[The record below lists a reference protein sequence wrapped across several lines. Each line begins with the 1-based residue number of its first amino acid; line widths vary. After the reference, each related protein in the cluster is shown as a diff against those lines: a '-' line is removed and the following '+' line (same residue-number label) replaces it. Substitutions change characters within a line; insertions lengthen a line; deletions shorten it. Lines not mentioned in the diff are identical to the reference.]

1 MSRGGVTGQV
11 WGAAKFV
18 KLLPL
23 LIAVALLAGVPSAV
37 SGQTPGEPFTR
48 NTAEDFTE
56 LSINGR
62 PAGIW
67 SDETTMWVVDD
78 RDNKIYAYNMITKE
92 RDAAKDFNDLGINE
106 HGIPSGIWSDGM
118 TLWMADWWDEKI
130 FAYNLVT
137 KQRDADKDFNTLEG
151 AGHDWPEGI
160 CAYQTTMWVVETVE
174 EKLFAY
180 NLETKAR
187 DTDMDFDT
195 LAAAGNEDSSGI
207 WCDGSTMW
215 VADWDDEKIYAYDMT
230 TKGRDSDKDFNAL
243 SAAGNESPQGIWS
256 DGTTMWVAD
265 LSDSKIYAYNLATK
279 ARDQAKEFDT
289 LDPIGNGTAKGIWS
303 DDTTMWVADQVD
315 DKLYGYNLDTKQRDP
330 SKDFDTLAA
339 DGNDFPEGI
348 WSDGITMWVAD
359 RPDHKIY
366 AYSMASKQR
375 DPANDFD
382 TLETAGNVN
391 LRGIWSDA
399 ITMWVA
405 NWSDSKLY
413 AYNLATKERDSAKDF
428 DTLDTA
434 GNDGPTGIWSDGT
447 TMWVSD
453 WDDNKVYA
461 YNMATKQR
469 ESSKDF
475 NTLSPAGQDRPTY
488 LWSDGTTMWVVEDY
502 DELIYAYN
510 MPIAQRELAECPA
523 GLFRITANRVVPEQ
537 AEQEVQSEFG
547 GEWRRADWNDLV
559 AAWGTFFEE
568 ELKTLFEVG
577 QLHVTLNGNAQW
589 GTSGRWYF
597 VEDHDG
603 TLPTNYTFLVHEQ
616 LGGNEI
622 SLGSWV
628 NQDGPGWR
636 VLAVHNDF
644 PQMVADNAVYLKG
657 GSLNG
662 QRLGCRGPSVSVS
675 PGQTISGSISL
686 LVANEHVPSA
696 IFPVGW
702 TPSWGDHSTSYRS
715 IVGSAPA
722 ETATR
727 YSAPISLVA
736 PSTPG
741 TYSIWFAAGA
751 ETSLPHVMSCTHWA
765 SGPLGNQANAPPIW
779 NDGNDIAEWATTQT
793 RCDSEVTPNGVGL
806 RIAVVVRSE
815 TTTTSPVTDP
825 PDPPKPDKIKIEKC
839 VTEVNGN
846 GKSDTDE
853 NAEEAAGSI
862 TLGDTITGKWE
873 AGCPSITRGA
883 RLAKYYTLTVPIISG
898 VKIALDSH
906 LDTYLVLRSG
916 GLSGNIIAE
925 DDDDGEG
932 NNSLIEQTLPA
943 GEYTIEATTFY
954 SDGVEAEFTLTVT
967 SVPMVLYDGPVSA
980 VAHRGYAP
988 AGPTMTVRLLPT
1000 LPRGRLEI
1008 TIEDADGFGAGAGP
1022 LGGAQTTDGSAG
1034 TVLIALPRS
1043 VWLVYDELSVEVRE
1057 SGSWSTHSQSDEEA
1071 LLAEEA
1077 TGGDFSSTLEQV
1089 PGLIENAED
1098 ASGLIASLN
1107 TLMSAASVPAAT
1119 PDSSALDD
1127 IFTESHANC
1136 VSQVVVPWLTEAT
1149 ETTGVR
1155 VSLPVENLAGS
1166 YLSVAASFVAGGG
1179 EQGLAQLHDL
1189 LDTGE
1194 VVPSCQRPEQ
1204 SEE

>member
-1 MSRGGVTGQV
+1 M
-11 WGAAKFV
+11 W
-18 KLLPL
+18 
-23 LIAVALLAGVPSAV
+23 VADLSNDKIYAYNMATKQRDSTKDFDSLENAGNQSPS
-37 SGQTPGEPFTR
+37 G
-48 NTAEDFTE
+48 
-56 LSINGR
+56 L
-62 PAGIW
+62 W
-67 SDETTMWVVDD
+67 SDETTMWVADFPDSKV
-78 RDNKIYAYNMITKE
+78 YAYNMLSRA
-92 RDAAKDFNDLGINE
+92 RDATE
-106 HGIPSGIWSDGM
+106 
-118 TLWMADWWDEKI
+118 
-130 FAYNLVT
+130 
-137 KQRDADKDFNTLEG
+137 
-151 AGHDWPEGI
+151 
-160 CAYQTTMWVVETVE
+160 
-174 EKLFAY
+174 
-180 NLETKAR
+180 
-187 DTDMDFDT
+187 DFDT
-195 LAAAGNEDSSGI
+195 LGDAVNDLPS
-207 WCDGSTMW
+207 
-215 VADWDDEKIYAYDMT
+215 
-230 TKGRDSDKDFNAL
+230 
-243 SAAGNESPQGIWS
+243 GIWS

-265 LSDSKIYAYNLATK
+265 LSHWDEKLFAYNLSDKQRDIDKDVDTLRSFFNTHPQGIWSNQTTVWVADSYDDKLYAYNLETKQRDPAEDFNTLGAANNLSLSGIWSDSTTMWVSDWVDDKIYAYNLSTK
-279 ARDQAKEFDT
+279 QRDAEKDFDT
-289 LDPIGNGTAKGIWS
+289 LNAADNTFPRGIWS
-303 DDTTMWVADQVD
+303 DRMTMWVGDRIDGKIYA
-315 DKLYGYNLDTKQRDP
+315 YNVVTKQREP
-330 SKDFDTLAA
+330 EKDFDTLAES
-339 DGNDFPEGI
+339 NFSPE
-348 WSDGITMWVAD
+348 
-359 RPDHKIY
+359 
-366 AYSMASKQR
+366 
-375 DPANDFD
+375 
-382 TLETAGNVN
+382 
-391 LRGIWSDA
+391 
-399 ITMWVA
+399 
-405 NWSDSKLY
+405 
-413 AYNLATKERDSAKDF
+413 
-428 DTLDTA
+428 
-434 GNDGPTGIWSDGT
+434 GIWSDGT
-447 TMWVSD
+447 TMWVAQGAVGGED
-453 WDDNKVYA
+453 GKIYA

-469 ESSKDF
+469 DLTKEFDTLQATG
-475 NTLSPAGQDRPTY
+475 NTFPEGI
-488 LWSDGTTMWVVEDY
+488 WSDGSTLWVADWH
-502 DELIYAYN
+502 DDKLYAYN
-510 MPIAQRELAECPA
+510 MPLAEPEPVECA
-523 GLFRITANRVVPEQ
+523 LGLFRLTANPVLPDQ
-537 AEQEVQSEFG
+537 AEAAVQSEFG
-547 GEWRRADWNDLV
+547 GDWRRADWNDV
-559 AAWGTFFEE
+559 VGAWNSFYEE
-568 ELKTLFEVG
+568 ELKLLFENT
-577 QLHVTLNGNAQW
+577 QIQVTFNGNAQW
-589 GTSGRWYF
+589 GTTGRWYF
-597 VEDHDG
+597 IEDHNG
-603 TLPTNYTFLVHEQ
+603 SRPGFFLAHEE
-616 LGGNEI
+616 LGGNEL
-622 SLGSWV
+622 SLGSWF
-628 NQDGPGWR
+628 NQHGTGWR

-644 PQMVADNAVYLKG
+644 SQMVADNAVHLKG

-853 NAEEAAGSI
+853 NAEEETGSI

-967 SVPMVLYDGPVSA
+967 SVPTVLYDGPVST
-980 VAHRGYAP
+980 VAHRSYAP
-988 AGPTMTVRLLPT
+988 TGPTMTVRLLPT
-1000 LPRGRLEI
+1000 LPRGTLEI
-1008 TIEDADGFGAGAGP
+1008 TINDASGFGAGAGP
-1022 LGGAQTTDGSAG
+1022 LGGPSGSASSAG
-1034 TVLIALPRS
+1034 TVMIALPRS
-1043 VWLVYDELSVEVRE
+1043 VWLEYDDLKVGVEQA
-1057 SGSWSTHSQSDEEA
+1057 GTWSTHTLSDEET
-1071 LLAEEA
+1071 LLADEG
-1077 TGGDFSSTLEQV
+1077 TGGDFSSTLDQV

-1098 ASGLIASLN
+1098 ASSLIDSLN
-1107 TLMSAASVPAAT
+1107 TLMSSASVPAAA
-1119 PDSSALDD
+1119 PDYSALDS

-1136 VSQVVVPWLTEAT
+1136 VSQVTVPWLTEAT

-1189 LDTGE
+1189 LNTGE